1 MDSPHAADGFGV
13 PLPPDLCYLMWQF
26 ALQKNTTQSQAMS
39 IITIVGAGMM
49 GSAMC
54 FPASDNGHVI
64 RLVGTPYDHDVI
76 QRIKQDNF
84 HPRLGKPLPPGVTAY
99 FYEELDSA
107 LENCNLLISGVPSFG
122 IDWFAENVLS
132 RIPDSL
138 VVLSVTKGLEDE
150 PDGTL
155 LPISRAYNERKLAP
169 GRKLSIN
176 SIGGPCISQELC
188 NRLHTSV
195 ALCGEDSDTLYWIKS
210 LLITTYYHIQPTLDV
225 VGIETAVAMKN
236 AYAVGVSLAIGLAE
250 AQGTTL
256 SNPQASLFGQAVRE
270 MLRLVHLLGGQT
282 DSVIY
287 ATSDLYV
294 TINSGRNRKLGDAL
308 GQGMSFK
315 EALEKFPGTTFESIP
330 IITRA
335 ARALRRRHQLGT
347 ANFNKF
353 PLLRH
358 LDEIINQGAPV
369 NIPWNEFG

>member
-1 MDSPHAADGFGV
+1 
-13 PLPPDLCYLMWQF
+13 
-26 ALQKNTTQSQAMS
+26 MS

-54 FPASDNGHVI
+54 FPASDNGHEI
-64 RLVGTPYDHDVI
+64 RLVGTPYDKEAI
-76 QRIKQDNF
+76 ARIRQDNF
-84 HPRLGKPLPPGVTAY
+84 HPRLGMNLPPRVTAY
-99 FYEELDSA
+99 YFEELDQA
-107 LENCNLLISGVPSFG
+107 LSGAQVLVAGVPSFG
-122 IDWFAENVLS
+122 IDWFAKEVLS
-132 RIPDSL
+132 RIPEDL

-150 PDGTL
+150 PDGSL
-155 LPISRAYNERKLAP
+155 IPISVAYNRHPALQ
-169 GRKLSIN
+169 GRRLCIN

-188 NRLHTSV
+188 QRMHTSV
-195 ALCGEDSDTLYWIKS
+195 ALCGENQDTLYWLKNQF
-210 LLITTYYHIQPTLDV
+210 ITTYYHIQPSQDV
-225 VGIETAVAMKN
+225 VGIECSVAMKN
-236 AYAVGVSLAIGLAE
+236 AYAVGVALAIGLAKQ
-250 AQGTTL
+250 QGVSL

-294 TINSGRNRKLGDAL
+294 TINSGRNRKLGEAL
-308 GQGMSFK
+308 GEGLSLR
-315 EALEKFPGTTFESIP
+315 EALDKFPGMTLESIP

-335 ARALRRRHQLGT
+335 ARALRRRHELGT

-369 NIPWNEFG
+369 RIPWNEFG

>member
-1 MDSPHAADGFGV
+1 
-13 PLPPDLCYLMWQF
+13 
-26 ALQKNTTQSQAMS
+26 MS

-54 FPASDNGHVI
+54 FPASDNGHTV
-64 RLVGTPYDHDVI
+64 RLVGTPYDQDII
-76 QRIKQDNF
+76 QRIRQDNF
-84 HPRLGKPLPPGVTAY
+84 HPKLGMPLPPRCTAF
-99 FYEELDSA
+99 FYEELDRA
-107 LENCNLLISGVPSFG
+107 LEDCQLLIAGVPSFG
-122 IDWFAENVLS
+122 VDWFAENVLS

-138 VVLSVTKGLEDE
+138 VVLSITKGLEDE

-155 LPISRAYNERKLAP
+155 LPISMAYNQKKLAP

-188 NRLHTSV
+188 QRKHTSV
-195 ALCGEDSDTLYWIKS
+195 ALCGEDLDTLYWLKS
-210 LLITTYYHIQPTLDV
+210 RLITTYYHIQPTQDV
-225 VGIETAVAMKN
+225 LGIECAVAMKN
-236 AYAVGVSLAIGLAE
+236 AYAVGVSLAIGLAKQ
-250 AQGTTL
+250 QGVAL

-294 TINSGRNRKLGDAL
+294 TINSGRNRKLGEAL
-308 GQGMSFK
+308 GEGLPFQ
-315 EALEKFPGTTFESIP
+315 EALKKYPGLTLESIP

-335 ARALRRRHQLGT
+335 ARALRTRHQRGT
-347 ANFNKF
+347 ANFNEF

-369 NIPWNEFG
+369 RIPWNEFG